1 MGNYPTAAEAD
12 DQQQN
17 RQPQDQLQLRLFAR
31 NRSLTQALASAS
43 FSPQSTGRSLEVE
56 EHPHVDLIAAAFSAA
71 FDRPVVTEAEYK
83 RRKHEPLFAQAETLD
98 LDKVAD
104 LSYEPAAGIFGDV
117 YGESGV
123 KIDICLKTLS
133 GRRIPLNVGK
143 DSHVEELK
151 YLLEESEG
159 IPVDHDRVVL
169 LFDGKHMQDGKRISY
184 YGVRVRVLCGQST
197 FQFFENQKLPN
208 FCNFNKPK

>member
-1 MGNYPTAAEAD
+1 M
-12 DQQQN
+12 
-17 RQPQDQLQLRLFAR
+17 
-31 NRSLTQALASAS
+31 ASGV
-43 FSPQSTGRSLEVE
+43 PEVE
-56 EHPHVDLIAAAFSAA
+56 EHPDIDLIAAAFSAA

-143 DSHVEELK
+143 DSLVEELK
-151 YLLEESEG
+151 YLLEENEG
-159 IPVDHDRVVL
+159 IPVDHDRIVL

-184 YGVRVRVLCGQST
+184 YGVRHASMHS
-197 FQFFENQKLPN
+197 N
-208 FCNFNKPK
+208 

>member
-1 MGNYPTAAEAD
+1 MGNYPTAEAD

-17 RQPQDQLQLRLFAR
+17 RQPQNQLRQFAR
-31 NRSLTQALASAS
+31 DRSLTQTLASA
-43 FSPQSTGRSLEVE
+43 SPQSTGRSLEVE
-56 EHPHVDLIAAAFSAA
+56 HPHIDLIAAAFSAA

-143 DSHVEELK
+143 DSLVEELK
-151 YLLEESEG
+151 YLLEENEG
-159 IPVDHDRVVL
+159 IPVDHDRIVL

-184 YGVRVRVLCGQST
+184 YGVRHASMHS
-197 FQFFENQKLPN
+197 N
-208 FCNFNKPK
+208 